1 MVTGTKKIGEG
12 NKHLDV
18 IHEYIF
24 TDFKAKWKKY
34 KIHKY
39 KINNNNN
46 STNTKHENKVK
57 YEGY

>member
-1 MVTGTKKIGEG
+1 VVTGTKKIREG

-24 TDFKAKWKKY
+24 TDFTAKWKKS
-34 KIHKY
+34 KIH
-39 KINNNNN
+39 NDN
-46 STNTKHENKVK
+46 STNTKHEYKVK